1 MFKSR
6 RGGSTRGGGGNGGNG
21 GGDASTE
28 ESRAREQLQKAMK
41 RKGRE
46 LRRLLLRRSKS
57 PSALQLAAVAEHR
70 PVLEDSFA
78 SLHLPWA
85 ELRAML
91 VESLSAQGHAPRGAQ
106 KDADGE
112 WSGVVCPWTPER
124 VELLLVLKR
133 EALSDE
139 RKDALVRRLGC
150 GGDEWA
156 RMELDLL
163 RFAVTAER
171 EAQVAA
177 KAKAKAKV
185 KVKERGHPTAAAA
198 AAADGGGGSVCAGE
212 DVAARGQRSRGVRVS
227 TRRLVNAGALQMD
240 DLDDGGTAQQLQTDA
255 TVQLV
260 VPDGGVQQLRLV
272 LECADRLARTVASE
286 TAVKRWLIVQATLIT

>member
-1 MFKSR
+1 
-6 RGGSTRGGGGNGGNG
+6 
-21 GGDASTE
+21 
-28 ESRAREQLQKAMK
+28 
-41 RKGRE
+41 
-46 LRRLLLRRSKS
+46 
-57 PSALQLAAVAEHR
+57 
-70 PVLEDSFA
+70 
-78 SLHLPWA
+78 
-85 ELRAML
+85 
-91 VESLSAQGHAPRGAQ
+91 
-106 KDADGE
+106 
-112 WSGVVCPWTPER
+112 

-163 RFAVTAER
+163 RFAVAAER

-177 KAKAKAKV
+177 KAKAKV
-185 KVKERGHPTAAAA
+185 NERGHPTAAAA
-198 AAADGGGGSVCAGE
+198 AAADGGGGSICAGE

>member
-70 PVLEDSFA
+70 PFLEASFD

-91 VESLSAQGHAPRGAQ
+91 VESVAAQGHAPQDAPT
-106 KDADGE
+106 DADGE

-212 DVAARGQRSRGVRVS
+212 DVAARGQRSRGARLS